1 MFEVYSD
8 KNKEFECKVMVEG
21 ATLANTKARLVLS
34 GKNYNVIYEG
44 KIDSKGWCT
53 INVSPVRTLFESN
66 EIGKAVLEVIAD
78 DTLFEPWSSDFKVKA
93 SKKVTVEV
101 SDSPK
106 KVISNKPKVKAIV
119 EKKIPIN
126 EKKVTIGDV
135 SEKLYK
141 HLLESNVTARMIR
154 SKPKRISSLV
164 ESFMRKYRFNETT
177 GKTIITKALGKIQR

>member
-8 KNKEFECKVMVEG
+8 KSKEFECKVMVEG
-21 ATLANTKARLVLS
+21 ADLAKTKARLILS
-34 GKNYNVIYEG
+34 GKNYNIIYEG
-44 KIDSKGWCT
+44 AIDKKGWCT
-53 INVSPVRTLFESN
+53 INIDPVKNLFESS
-66 EIGKAVLEVIAD
+66 ETGKAVLEVIAD
-78 DTLFEPWSSDFKVKA
+78 DTLFEPWTSDFKVKA

-101 SDSPK
+101 AEPK
-106 KVISNKPKVKAIV
+106 KPILNNKPKVKAIV

-164 ESFMRKYRFNETT
+164 ESFMRKYRFNEAT